1 MWWIIAIVA
10 LVFYIIINIF
20 VAIDFRKIRI
30 NDNDY
35 NVDDYMS
42 DRMGLFLFVG
52 AAFYFPIF
60 IVDMVY
66 DRRYLKELR
75 EEYNNKVNSGEIESD
90 ALKKLKEAERAARE
104 DAKLAYKA
112 AKEEADKAERAA
124 IQAKAAG
131 KANK

>member
-1 MWWIIAIVA
+1 MWWIITVA
-10 LVFYIIINIF
+10 VVLYIIINIF
-20 VAIDFRKIRI
+20 VAIDFRKIRV

-75 EEYNNKVNSGEIESD
+75 EEYNTKVNNGEIEND
-90 ALKKLKEAERAARE
+90 ALKKLKEAE
-104 DAKLAYKA
+104 KA
-112 AKEEADKAERAA
+112 AKEEAKMAYKAAKAEADKAEQAA
-124 IQAKAAG
+124 IRAKAAE

>member
-1 MWWIIAIVA
+1 MWWIITVA
-10 LVFYIIINIF
+10 VVLYIIINIF
-20 VAIDFRKIRI
+20 VAIDFRKIRV

-75 EEYNNKVNSGEIESD
+75 EEYNTKVNNGEIEND
-90 ALKKLKEAERAARE
+90 ALKKLKEAEKAAKE
-104 DAKLAYKA
+104 EAKMAYKA
-112 AKEEADKAERAA
+112 AKEEADKAEQAA
-124 IQAKAAG
+124 IRAKAAE

>member
-1 MWWIIAIVA
+1 MWWIILVAAI
-10 LVFYIIINIF
+10 FYIIINIF
-20 VAIDFRKIRI
+20 VSIDFRKIRI

-75 EEYNNKVNSGEIESD
+75 EEYRTKVNSGEIESD
-90 ALKKLKEAERAARE
+90 ALKKLKEAERQAKE
-104 DAKLAYKA
+104 EAKLAYKA
-112 AKEEADKAERAA
+112 AKEEADKAERAS
-124 IQAKAAG
+124 IQAKAAE

>member
-1 MWWIIAIVA
+1 MWWIILVA
-10 LVFYIIINIF
+10 AVFYIIIKIF
-20 VAIDFRKIRI
+20 IAIDFRKIRI

-75 EEYNNKVNSGEIESD
+75 EDGTLERLSQEYFSSNVVPPLDQYEST
-90 ALKKLKEAERAARE
+90 L
-104 DAKLAYKA
+104 
-112 AKEEADKAERAA
+112 
-124 IQAKAAG
+124 
-131 KANK
+131 N

>member
-1 MWWIIAIVA
+1 MWWIILVAAI
-10 LVFYIIINIF
+10 FYIIINIF

-52 AAFYFPIF
+52 AAFYFPIC

-75 EEYNNKVNSGEIESD
+75 EEYRTKVNSGEIESD
-90 ALKKLKEAERAARE
+90 ALKKLKEAERQAKE
-104 DAKLAYKA
+104 EAKLAYKA
-112 AKEEADKAERAA
+112 AKEEADKAERVS
-124 IQAKAAG
+124 IQAKAAE